1 MIGDPAEKT
10 NLSMS
15 VDWKIMRKQR
25 KMKIRDLKNEIKKKE
40 TQNSDERAKLLNDHK
55 IVSGEGPQDLKK
67 TIVVGVLPVDVSK
80 NGEFNTHSY
89 SGEDSAG
96 QIGPDGKRISYSY
109 DGNNDTTLLY
119 DYQRR

>member
-55 IVSGEGPQDLKK
+55 IVSGEGP
-67 TIVVGVLPVDVSK
+67 
-80 NGEFNTHSY
+80 
-89 SGEDSAG
+89 
-96 QIGPDGKRISYSY
+96 
-109 DGNNDTTLLY
+109 
-119 DYQRR
+119 